1 MLNICLATFVSF
13 ISYMPEFL
21 SFISYAIVQLIHFI
35 INFHLIYFID
45 HSPSHS
51 HSPYLVILTQYHI
64 STSLSLSFFIQSVLW
79 KLGVSLD
86 KVLIWNAYC
95 IIWNWTDGIT
105 SPCYF
110 IIITRYRKYI
120 SGLIIGKKPSTPIPI
135 SKHKEVR
142 FSRKH

>member
-21 SFISYAIVQLIHFI
+21 SFISYTTVQLIHF
-35 INFHLIYFID
+35 HPIYFID

-64 STSLSLSFFIQSVLW
+64 STSWSLSFFIQSVLW
-79 KLGVSLD
+79 KLGVSSD
-86 KVLIWNAYC
+86 KVLIWNGYC

-105 SPCYF
+105 SSCYF
-110 IIITRYRKYI
+110 VIITRYRKYI
-120 SGLIIGKKPSTPIPI
+120 SGLIIGKKTFNPDPHKQAQRST
-135 SKHKEVR
+135 
-142 FSRKH
+142 FL

>member
-64 STSLSLSFFIQSVLW
+64 STSWSLSFFIQSILW

-120 SGLIIGKKPSTPIPI
+120 SGLIIGKKPSTPILI

>member
-21 SFISYAIVQLIHFI
+21 SFISYTTVQLIHF
-35 INFHLIYFID
+35 HPIYFID

-51 HSPYLVILTQYHI
+51 HSPYMVILTQYHI
-64 STSLSLSFFIQSVLW
+64 STSWSLSFFIQSVLW
-79 KLGVSLD
+79 KLGVSSD
-86 KVLIWNAYC
+86 KVLIWNGYC

-105 SPCYF
+105 SSCYF
-110 IIITRYRKYI
+110 VIITRYRKYI
-120 SGLIIGKKPSTPIPI
+120 SGLIIGKKPSTPILI